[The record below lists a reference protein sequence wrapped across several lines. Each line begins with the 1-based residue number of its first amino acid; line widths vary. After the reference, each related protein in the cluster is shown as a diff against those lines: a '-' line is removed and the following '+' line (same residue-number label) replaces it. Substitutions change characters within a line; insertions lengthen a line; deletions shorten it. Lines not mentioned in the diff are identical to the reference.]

1 MADQANDSL
10 SEDVEDGDTSIS
22 CLGMTF
28 PNESERRSHFR
39 GLLAEKLE
47 DPSFRSQDGFPNG
60 SDEAILDMSDPPY
73 YTACPNPWLN
83 ECVEYLG
90 NNTSEIDLPMK
101 EPFVSDVSEKRSG
114 LFYDA
119 HSYHTKVPHKAIMR
133 YILYY
138 TNPGDVVL
146 DTFCGTGMTGVA
158 AQLCGSKSAIEELG
172 YRVDSNGTVYQ
183 KTNSDGKAEWR
194 EFSKIG
200 TRKAIL
206 NDLSPA
212 ATFICA
218 NYNTKIDSARF
229 GEHAV
234 SILDQSENEIGYI
247 YETNHGGSAA
257 VKGRINYTIW
267 SDIFRCPECAG
278 EINFWESGFDSVT
291 IKLRETI
298 TCPHCSTRSSKTAL
312 ERCWISLFDT
322 KLNSEVKFA
331 KQVPVLIN
339 YNVGKERFDKS
350 PDQDDYRVLDLCSQ
364 ELSKYDYPTIKIPTG
379 DKTGEPIRVG
389 IHYTHQFYT
398 HRNLLALAHIRS
410 LSRDNE
416 PMRRTLEFLINA
428 YDHTHSTKMTRV
440 IFKSNGKKPVLS
452 GNQSGTLYFPSLPV
466 EKNVLSGIRKNKLDI
481 VLRSLSHISGNQVIQ
496 TGNASSISI
505 PSCSVDYIFID
516 PPFGKNI
523 MYSELNYLSES
534 WAGVFTNPKAEAV
547 ESRSQG
553 KKIDDY
559 RRLMTEAFTEAFR
572 VLKPGRWITVEFS
585 NTQAKVWNSIQTSL
599 QESGFVVAN
608 VSVLDKK
615 QGSFNAVN
623 NSTSVKQDLVIS
635 AYKPNGGL
643 SERFVTSGGD
653 EESVWDFVST
663 HLNYLPIVKVVNAG
677 IEYVKERDPRIL
689 FDRMVAWFVQNGS
702 LVPLSSQEFQAGL
715 ESRFVNRDGM
725 IFLPEQVTTYDRRR
739 AQSLMA
745 PQIELFVSDERSSID
760 WLTKFLRDRPST
772 YQEIHPKFVS
782 QLDVGW
788 KKHEEKPELASL
800 LLDNFLIYDGSGHV
814 PSQIH
819 SFLSTNYKDMRGLE
833 KDNSRLREKAKDRWY
848 VPDPKKARD
857 LEAKRERALI
867 KEFESY
873 KGTSRGSLRE
883 VRLEVLRA
891 GFDAAWKSGHNETIV
906 KVAERIPDNLL
917 QEDEYLV
924 QLYDMA
930 RTRCK

>member
-1 MADQANDSL
+1 MVDQAIDGPV
-10 SEDVEDGDTSIS
+10 ETAEDGQASIS

-28 PNESERRSHFR
+28 PDESTRRSHFR
-39 GLLAEKLE
+39 GLLAKMLE
-47 DPSFRSQDGFPNG
+47 DPSFRAQDGFPSG

-83 ECVEYLG
+83 ECVGYLDKS
-90 NNTSEIDLPMK
+90 TSEIDLPMK
-101 EPFVSDVSEKRSG
+101 EPFVSDVGEKRSG
-114 LFYDA
+114 IFYDA

-158 AQLCGSKSAIEELG
+158 AQLCGSKSAVEELG

-183 KTNSDGKAEWR
+183 KIINSDGKAEWR

-212 ATFICA
+212 ATFISA
-218 NYNTKIDSARF
+218 NYNTKIDAVDFR
-229 GEHAV
+229 EHAISV
-234 SILDQSENEIGYI
+234 LDQSENEIGYI
-247 YETNHGGSAA
+247 YETNHGTSA
-257 VKGRINYTIW
+257 VKGLINYTIW

-278 EINFWESGFDSVT
+278 EINFWESGFDSAA
-291 IKLRETI
+291 IKLREMI

-312 ERCWISLFDT
+312 DRCWTSLFDT
-322 KLNSEVKFA
+322 RLNSEVKLA

-339 YNVGKERFDKS
+339 YNVGEDRFDKS

-364 ELSKYDYPTIKIPTG
+364 ELQRYDYPTVKIPTG

-398 HRNLLALAHIRS
+398 HRNLLALTHIRS
-410 LSRDNE
+410 LARESE

-452 GNQSGTLYFPSLPV
+452 GGQSGTLYFPSLPV
-466 EKNVLSGIRKNKLDI
+466 EKNVLLGIRKNKLNI
-481 VLRSLSHISGNQVIQ
+481 VLRSLSQISSNQVIQ
-496 TGNASSISI
+496 TGNASNLSI

-534 WAGVFTNPKAEAV
+534 WAGVFTNTKAEAV

-559 RRLMTEAFTEAFR
+559 RQLMTAAFSEAFR

-643 SERFVTSGGD
+643 SERFATSGGD

-663 HLNYLPIVKVVNAG
+663 HLNYLPIVKVVNSD
-677 IEYVKERDPRIL
+677 IEYIKERDPRIL
-689 FDRMVAWFVQNGS
+689 FDRMVAWFVQNGTP
-702 LVPLSSQEFQAGL
+702 VPLSSQEFQAGL
-715 ESRFVNRDGM
+715 ETRFVNRDGM
-725 IFLPEQVTTYDRRR
+725 IFLPEQVARYDRRR
-739 AQSLMA
+739 AQSLVA

-788 KKHEEKPELASL
+788 KKHEEKPELADL
-800 LLDNFLIYDGSGHV
+800 LSDNFLIYDGSGYV

-833 KDNSRLREKAKDRWY
+833 KDNSRLRGKAKDRWY
-848 VPDPKKARD
+848 VPDPNKARD
-857 LEAKRERALI
+857 LEAKRERALL

-873 KGTSRGSLRE
+873 KATSRGKLRE

-891 GFDAAWKSGHNETIV
+891 GFDAAWKAGYNETIV

-930 RTRCK
+930 RTRCQ